1 MKKAVVTGA
10 SGFVGKAL
18 TRALLQEAVQ
28 VYAVVRNPEK
38 LADLAGTPGLIV
50 VVADFAAYRKLP
62 ELIGDD
68 VDTFFHLAWDGYGSH
83 TADPLV
89 QFENVRYAIDALQA
103 AIHLHAGAFVF
114 TGSCHELQ
122 KKLSAQGTWEL
133 CSVYGAAKS
142 AFKGMGRAMAINQGI
157 RFNSTVFSHVFGAGD
172 YNRRSANSI
181 ILKLLRGE
189 TPALVQKE
197 YQYDWTYIDD
207 VTAGLLCVARQGQN
221 LKDYYVGG
229 TAPRPFYEIAT
240 EVRDAVAPGCPLGF
254 GEYSDSAMIDYSM
267 MDLEALYRDTGFCTR
282 CTLAE
287 GAQKTADWVQ
297 KIFK

>member
-10 SGFVGKAL
+10 SGFIGKAL
-18 TRALLQEAVQ
+18 TWALLQEAVQ
-28 VYAVVRNPEK
+28 VYAVVRSPEK
-38 LADLAGTPGLIV
+38 LADLAGAPGLTV
-50 VVADFAAYRKLP
+50 VEADFTVYHKLP
-62 ELIGDD
+62 ELVQGD
-68 VDTFFHLAWDGYGSH
+68 VDMFFHLAWDGYGSH
-83 TADPLV
+83 TGDPLV

-103 AIHLHAGAFVF
+103 AIKMHAQAFVF

-122 KKLSAQGTWEL
+122 KKPSAQGTLEL

-142 AFKGMGRAMAINQGI
+142 AFKGMGRAIAVNEGI

-189 TPALVQKE
+189 IPALVGGD

-207 VTAGLLCVARQGQN
+207 VIAGLLCVARQGQN

-229 TAPRPFYEIAT
+229 RAPRPFCEIVT

-254 GEYSDSAMIDYSM
+254 GEYFDSSAIDYSM
-267 MDLEALYRDTGFCTR
+267 IDMGALYQDTGFHTR
-282 CTLAE
+282 CSLAE
-287 GAQKTADWVQ
+287 SAQKTARWVQ
-297 KIFK
+297 EIF